1 MRRAPLIIIGVLA
14 VAAIGLLVVPAVLL
28 VHRTDLPF
36 ERVYANAVV
45 GLVAR
50 MSAGDAK
57 LPANA
62 RSSAAGRYA
71 YIGSCATCHG
81 ATGDGKGVFGQQT
94 YPPAT
99 DLTSAD
105 AKERSDAELFWIT
118 KNGLSFTAMPG
129 FGRQYS
135 DGDLWAIVGYLRTL
149 QSGGRINTI
158 KIPTPT
164 EAQLAVADPFGSATA
179 RGAAVYFAQGCQL
192 CHGAVGNAPGDLA
205 LREGDAETVR
215 RGKNGMPAYGTD
227 RVSAAQLSDLLAYVR
242 TFRGGGGVPGD

>member
-1 MRRAPLIIIGVLA
+1 MPRTALILIGVLA
-14 VAAIGLLVVPAVLL
+14 AAAIGLLVVPALLL

-36 ERVYANAVV
+36 ERAYANAIV
-45 GLVAR
+45 GFVAGI
-50 MSAGDAK
+50 SAGDAK

-62 RSSAAGRYA
+62 RASTAGRYA

-81 ATGDGKGVFGQQT
+81 ATGDGKGAFGQQT

-105 AKERSDAELFWIT
+105 AKDKTDAELFWIT

-135 DGDLWAIVGYLRTL
+135 EADLWAIVGYIRTL
-149 QSGGRINTI
+149 QQGGRSATIN
-158 KIPTPT
+158 IPTPT
-164 EAQLAVADPFGSATA
+164 EAQLAVADPHGTPVA

-205 LREGDAETVR
+205 LHEGDSETIR

-227 RVSAAQLSDLLAYVR
+227 RISAADLRDLLAYVA
-242 TFRGGGGVPGD
+242 TFRGGGGSGD